1 VISRHRL
8 AVVEASMLEFRVE
21 LLVVT
26 SNDEGVKVLLV
37 DINFKYVPA
46 RFLLLRS
53 MNESNES
60 TKFLEI

>member
-21 LLVVT
+21 LVT